1 MSRAFRQLVVGVD
14 FSPHSEK
21 AVRQAICLQQNTRTG
36 VTAVHVVDRNLVQDL
51 RAQPGLD
58 EEMIRDQAEQRLRKW
73 LEGFAGPE
81 HPVVAEAVVGH
92 PFEALVHATVRH
104 QADLLVLGS
113 RGLKAGVGH
122 PGAVAAKCLRKA
134 PVDVLLVRQGQE
146 GAFTRIVACIDFSPV
161 SVNICATAASLAERA
176 GGTLDVLHVHVPMTM
191 ADLAIESF
199 PVGDSIELLK
209 AREDLAR
216 HQLDQFVA
224 ALPASAPAPP
234 PVAVMRTSSSAT
246 DGIVDFLNERAADLV
261 VLGTRGRSGLRALL
275 LGTTAERLV
284 HEAPCSVLVVKDEGK

>member
-1 MSRAFRQLVVGVD
+1 M
-14 FSPHSEK
+14 
-21 AVRQAICLQQNTRTG
+21 
-36 VTAVHVVDRNLVQDL
+36 
-51 RAQPGLD
+51 
-58 EEMIRDQAEQRLRKW
+58 
-73 LEGFAGPE
+73 
-81 HPVVAEAVVGH
+81 
-92 PFEALVHATVRH
+92 
-104 QADLLVLGS
+104 
-113 RGLKAGVGH
+113 
-122 PGAVAAKCLRKA
+122 AAKCLRKA

-224 ALPASAPAPP
+224 ALPGSAPPS
-234 PVAVMRTSSSAT
+234 VAVMRTSSSAT

>member
-1 MSRAFRQLVVGVD
+1 
-14 FSPHSEK
+14 
-21 AVRQAICLQQNTRTG
+21 
-36 VTAVHVVDRNLVQDL
+36 
-51 RAQPGLD
+51 
-58 EEMIRDQAEQRLRKW
+58 
-73 LEGFAGPE
+73 
-81 HPVVAEAVVGH
+81 
-92 PFEALVHATVRH
+92 
-104 QADLLVLGS
+104 
-113 RGLKAGVGH
+113 
-122 PGAVAAKCLRKA
+122 
-134 PVDVLLVRQGQE
+134 
-146 GAFTRIVACIDFSPV
+146 
-161 SVNICATAASLAERA
+161 
-176 GGTLDVLHVHVPMTM
+176 MTM